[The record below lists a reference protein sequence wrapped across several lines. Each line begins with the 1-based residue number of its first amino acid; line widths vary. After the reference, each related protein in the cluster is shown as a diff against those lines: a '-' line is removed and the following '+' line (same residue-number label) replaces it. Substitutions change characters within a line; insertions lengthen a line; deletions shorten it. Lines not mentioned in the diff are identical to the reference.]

1 MKDIITLSGDIGSG
15 KSSVAKILVGL
26 LGFKLISAGGM
37 QREIAASMGLT
48 TLQLNERSAL
58 DRSVDDRI
66 DSYTKTLGETTDKI
80 IVDSRLAWHFIPGAY
95 KVFLSVSDAVGA
107 MRVFDASRSDEKH
120 CSLADA
126 LANNRARRELEAGR
140 YKALYNVDLRVYANY
155 DLVVDTSTQVPEQVA
170 AAIVAGFRA
179 RTLCR

>member
-15 KSSVAKILVGL
+15 KSSVAKILVESL
-26 LGFKLISAGGM
+26 AFRLISAGGM

-48 TLQLNERSAL
+48 TLQLNQRSAL

-66 DSYTKTLGETTDKI
+66 DSRTKMLGETTDKI

-95 KVFLSVSDAVGA
+95 KVFLSVSDDVGA
-107 MRVFDASRSDEKH
+107 TRVFDASRSDERH
-120 CSLADA
+120 SSLADA

-140 YKALYNVDLRVYANY
+140 YKALYNVDLRDYANY
-155 DLVVDTSTQVPEQVA
+155 DLVVDTSTQTPEQVA
-170 AAIVAGFRA
+170 AAIVAGFRTRA
-179 RTLCR
+179 VRH